1 MEAEGM
7 KLMFY
12 AIQAI
17 VLVFAL
23 VYTAT
28 AVRGIIAFAAAIV
41 ANKSMSMSGILIW
54 LPAVL
59 WGIFFLLGKSS
70 ISIRMFIMASNL

>member
-12 AIQAI
+12 AIQAT

-28 AVRGIIAFAAAIV
+28 AVRGIIAFGAAIV
-41 ANKSMSMSGILIW
+41 ANKSFSMPAVLIW